1 MIYEQKKLQLKE
13 LIIEQAFNG
22 ITPKM
27 LIEGIDATGKQADI
41 IIGGSNLHF
50 YTNCG

>member
-1 MIYEQKKLQLKE
+1 MIYEQKKVQLKE

-27 LIEGIDATGKQADI
+27 LVEGIDASGKQEDI
-41 IIGGSNLHF
+41 IVGGSNLHF
-50 YTNCG
+50 YTNNG